1 MTHRIVLS
9 LLCILTSVLPAVG
22 RAAVRYTLA
31 GSSTVTRVLMPHR
44 PGVESAYGVEIQML
58 PTGSGRGLRE
68 LAAGRAA
75 AAMLSGPVDYLLE
88 RAAAGGAPVPRPE
101 QLDRLKLAATPK
113 AEVVALVNPDNP
125 IRRLTA
131 EQLRAVLTGAVDNWR
146 ELGGAERPIHVIVPD
161 ELDGVRATLATGL
174 LQGRAIAGSARCVES
189 QAELLEAVASDPAA
203 VSVVARISVPGGA
216 ACAEIEPAI
225 EVPLTIVS
233 VRERL
238 GQDTLLELVL
248 NSLHSR
254 AR

>member
-1 MTHRIVLS
+1 
-9 LLCILTSVLPAVG
+9 
-22 RAAVRYTLA
+22 VRYTLA

-88 RAAAGGAPVPRPE
+88 RAAAGGAPVPRSE

-125 IRRLTA
+125 VRRLTA

-146 ELGGAERPIHVIVPD
+146 ELGGAERPIHVN
-161 ELDGVRATLATGL
+161 RT
-174 LQGRAIAGSARCVES
+174 GRADVCGRRWRRAVCRAVPSRGSARCVES
-189 QAELLEAVASDPAA
+189 QAELLAAEAGDP
-203 VSVVARISVPGGA
+203 
-216 ACAEIEPAI
+216 
-225 EVPLTIVS
+225 
-233 VRERL
+233 RL
-238 GQDTLLELVL
+238 
-248 NSLHSR
+248 
-254 AR
+254 

>member
-1 MTHRIVLS
+1 MTHRIAVP
-9 LLCILTSVLPAVG
+9 LLCILTLVLPAAG

-58 PTGSGRGLRE
+58 PTGSGRGLQE
-68 LAAGRAA
+68 LASGRAE
-75 AAMLSGPVDYLLE
+75 AAMLSGPVEYLLE
-88 RAAAGGAPVPRPE
+88 RAAEGGAPVPRPE

-113 AEVVALVNPDNP
+113 AEVVALVNSDNP

-131 EQLRAVLTGAVDNWR
+131 EQLRAVLTGEIDNWSA
-146 ELGGAERPIHVIVPD
+146 LGGAERPIHVIVPD
-161 ELDGVRATLATGL
+161 ALDGVRATLEVEL
-174 LQGRAIAGSARCVES
+174 LQGRAIAGTARCVEN
-189 QAELLEAVASDPAA
+189 QAELLAAVAGDPAA
-203 VSVVARISVPGGA
+203 VSVVARISVPGGV
-216 ACAEIEPAI
+216 ACAEVVPTIA
-225 EVPLTIVS
+225 VPLTIVA

-238 GQDTLLELVL
+238 GQDTLLEMVL